1 MSHNVSKSSP
11 HGFCDAIFSM
21 SPMKFDKENKS
32 PRKDVSRASSRRD
45 LFTESHVVKNQNKN
59 VQSSH
64 KKQKL
69 YTKNEISQFF
79 DPSKSCS
86 NVEDIHLKSTTALL
100 NHDSFICGNIAKTPV
115 KTTEST
121 SRISGSKI
129 TSGHLHTP
137 KQHKTCLTPRN
148 TKINVLSTTKTPTKK
163 YVTDHNLSQATPDCF
178 SRVQLET
185 PSIKSNDLGI
195 DEGIEGENSN
205 LTVGIRVRPLNLKE
219 LSEVKIASVINIDG
233 QSITVDCET
242 SLHKFTYDH
251 CFASYSDSSMPK
263 HASQEV
269 IFNTMALPL
278 IQNAFEGYNVCLFA
292 YGQTGS
298 GKSYSMMGVES
309 FQENSIDL
317 DKEAGIIPRFCQQI
331 FTQIPD
337 NKNYKTTVEISY
349 FEIYNEKI
357 HDLLASTTNG
367 DKRTALKVRE
377 HPVFGPY
384 IVDLSQHCVTNYKD
398 LQIWLKVGNSQRATA
413 ATGMNEKSS
422 RSHSIFSIILT
433 QTQLND
439 LKCSSSDASRRSKIN
454 LVDLAGSERLSQ
466 TCASGNRLREGVSI
480 NKSLLTLGKVIAS
493 LAESTNNRKRGFV
506 PYRESV
512 LTWLLKES
520 LGGNSRTAMLGT
532 VSPAN
537 IHLEET
543 LATLRYA
550 SQARAIVNRI
560 RINEDPHDRL
570 IRELKAEVLRLRGVR
585 EGYERQLRISP
596 HNHSTGIETNVKDR
610 QEILRKQEEI
620 NRLKEQLKKTEEQ
633 LVATQKSNLK
643 KLQETE
649 ERKNSELKYLRR
661 CGIAVEIDLRERDK
675 QPYLINL
682 AADPMLSGTLLY
694 LIPPGL
700 VRIGKRSENSD
711 KFQQLPQLDIV
722 LDGPLVRKLHC
733 TIENKNG
740 KLMLVPEMNS
750 DTYVNGQVISGK
762 IHLRHG
768 DRLVIGGNHY
778 FKVCNPHDEIG
789 NIQISSQAIDF
800 DFAHQ
805 EILKIQEERL
815 RAELEES
822 KQKAIKELENAKR
835 EVELQLGSQKS
846 TYEHKIEV
854 LGSTLEEQKL
864 ALEEINRRKQE
875 LELEKEMLANEIEIN
890 NKIREIQQVES
901 QSNVSPYKSNF
912 LQDLECILNE
922 TTADFE
928 SALKMKCSADT
939 IKAGGI
945 SLHEMQ
951 ILVRE
956 ATERCREVGINYEFN
971 QQQTLIDKNL
981 RPVIRVR
988 DKDCKKETLWEPM
1001 RFLDWVHQLRD
1012 YDIENSL
1019 KELTNCEND
1028 WVPYDDTETFEDSL
1042 NSSRISINL
1051 TPVKKH
1057 LNENFQQLSMDTSIH
1072 DSTTQEEASEYQ
1084 QRKNV
1089 STYLLQ
1095 IERATQALSILCQ
1108 RCESPEINNTISE
1121 SLDRV
1126 QNIIV
1131 DIRSMLLVK
1140 NLKDSKNESETSN
1153 GSVSNNTTVIEKTDC
1168 KNSTL
1173 LGDIDHFKED
1183 VKLNTS
1189 PIKSNLRN
1197 NTTTHNKNG
1206 NILKSVRFTD
1216 KIQHDLT

>member
-1 MSHNVSKSSP
+1 MSHNISKSSP

-21 SPMKFDKENKS
+21 SPIKFDKENKS
-32 PRKDVSRASSRRD
+32 PAKEVSKASHRNI
-45 LFTESHVVKNQNKN
+45 FTESPTIKNQNKTK
-59 VQSSH
+59 QLLY
-64 KKQKL
+64 KKHKL
-69 YTKNEISQFF
+69 YTRNEISQFL
-79 DPSKSCS
+79 DPLKRSS
-86 NVEDIHLKSTTALL
+86 NVDDKHSKTINTLQ
-100 NHDSFICGNIAKTPV
+100 NNDSFISGNIMKTPL
-115 KTTEST
+115 KTESV
-121 SRISGSKI
+121 SRLSDNKAVPGY
-129 TSGHLHTP
+129 LCTP
-137 KQHKTCLTPRN
+137 KQQKTCLTPRN
-148 TKINVLSTTKTPTKK
+148 TKMNVLSSSKTPTKR
-163 YVTDHNLSQATPDCF
+163 YFSDQNLSQATPDCF
-178 SRVQLET
+178 SKVQLET
-185 PSIKSNDLGI
+185 PSVKFNDNGM
-195 DEGIEGENSN
+195 DEAIEGENSN

-219 LSEVKIASVINIDG
+219 LSEVKIASVLNIDG
-233 QSITVDCET
+233 QSINVDCET
-242 SLHKFTYDH
+242 SLHRFTYDH
-251 CFASYSDSSMPK
+251 CFVSYSDSSISK

-269 IFNTMALPL
+269 VFNTMVLPL
-278 IQNAFEGYNVCLFA
+278 VQNAFEGYNVCLLA

-298 GKSYSMMGVES
+298 GKSYSMMGIES
-309 FQENSIDL
+309 SQENSMIV
-317 DKEAGIIPRFCQQI
+317 DKEAGIIPRFCQEI
-331 FTQIPD
+331 FTQIPS
-337 NKNYKTTVEISY
+337 NKNFKTTVEISY

-357 HDLLASTTNG
+357 HDLLASATNG

-377 HPVFGPY
+377 HPVYGPY
-384 IVDLSQHCVTNYKD
+384 IVDLSQHCIKNYKD

-439 LKCSSSDASRRSKIN
+439 LKCSSTDASRRSKIN

-493 LAESTNNRKRGFV
+493 LAENTNNRKRGFV

-543 LATLRYA
+543 LSTLRYA
-550 SQARAIVNRI
+550 CQARAIVNRI

-585 EGYERQLRISP
+585 EGYEKQLGVCPRKLVDS
-596 HNHSTGIETNVKDR
+596 IESNVKDTE
-610 QEILRKQEEI
+610 EIERKQEEI

-633 LVATQKSNLK
+633 LAATQN
-643 KLQETE
+643 
-649 ERKNSELKYLRR
+649 
-661 CGIAVEIDLRERDK
+661 
-675 QPYLINL
+675 
-682 AADPMLSGTLLY
+682 
-694 LIPPGL
+694 
-700 VRIGKRSENSD
+700 
-711 KFQQLPQLDIV
+711 
-722 LDGPLVRKLHC
+722 

-740 KLMLVPEMNS
+740 KLMLLPEMDG
-750 DTYVNGQVISGK
+750 DTYLNGQVVSGK
-762 IHLRHG
+762 VHLKHG

-778 FKVCNPHDEIG
+778 FKVSNPHDETG

-800 DFAHQ
+800 EFAHQ
-805 EILKIQEERL
+805 EILKIQEEKL

-875 LELEKEMLANEIEIN
+875 LELEKEILANEIETN
-890 NKIREIQQVES
+890 NRIKKIQQVETKA
-901 QSNVSPYKSNF
+901 NVSPYKSNF
-912 LQDLECILNE
+912 LQELESILNE

-928 SALKMKCSADT
+928 SALKIKTSAET

-988 DKDCKKETLWEPM
+988 DKDHKRETLWEPM

-1019 KELTNCEND
+1019 KELQNSEND
-1028 WVPYDDTETFEDSL
+1028 WIPFDNTETFDDSL
-1042 NSSRISINL
+1042 NNSRISINL

-1057 LNENFQQLSMDTSIH
+1057 LNESFQQLSMDTSMH
-1072 DSTTQEEASEYQ
+1072 DSMTQEEVSESQ

-1089 STYLLQ
+1089 NTYLMQ
-1095 IERATQALSILCQ
+1095 IERATQSLSKLCQ
-1108 RCESPEINNTISE
+1108 QCESPEINNTISD

-1140 NLKDSKNESETSN
+1140 NLKDSKNESVSST
-1153 GSVSNNTTVIEKTDC
+1153 GSVNNTVIERIDC
-1168 KNSTL
+1168 TNTVQFVNN
-1173 LGDIDHFKED
+1173 DIPKED
-1183 VKLNTS
+1183 IKLNAS
-1189 PIKSNLRN
+1189 PVKSNLRN
-1197 NTTTHNKNG
+1197 NNITHPKNG
-1206 NILKSVRFTD
+1206 NIPKSVRFTD
-1216 KIQHDLT
+1216 KIQHHLT